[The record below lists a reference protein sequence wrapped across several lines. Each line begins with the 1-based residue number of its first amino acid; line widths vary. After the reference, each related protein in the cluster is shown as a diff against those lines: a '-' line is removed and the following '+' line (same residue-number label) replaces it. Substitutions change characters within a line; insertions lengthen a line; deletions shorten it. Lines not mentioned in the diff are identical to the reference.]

1 MRSTPRAT
9 LAFLVLCAVAPL
21 RAQLTVDNTLTPE
34 QLVQNVLLGGGVTA
48 TNITFNKQPGTVL
61 NEQAASFNNDL
72 SNVGIPNGVLLA
84 TGTAGLAIGP
94 NNMSGFTLGGGNLGF
109 GDPDLALLSGQVIND
124 AAILEFDFVVTGD
137 SLKFNFV
144 CASEEYLEFVNSI
157 NDAFGFFLSG
167 PGIFGPF
174 SNNAENIALIPG
186 TTDPVTINS
195 VNNVLNPGFYVDN
208 GDGFTPPFDTDP
220 FYMQFDG
227 RTVPMTARAQVICG
241 ETYHI
246 KLVVGDASDAVLDSG
261 VFLEGGSFVSNPF
274 VPALEPGPGVFG
286 DIIYE
291 SCFPITLNFV
301 RVGDI
306 SQADTV
312 YMTYGGTSTPG
323 VDYSPELPDTL
334 AFLPGEGSIP
344 VFITVPVD
352 GDGDETIEITILVE
366 SGCNGQP
373 LEVTYTFYIHSAP
386 PLVVS
391 TVGASAACGE
401 EVDLAVQVSGGFGL
415 YDYLWSTGGTDST
428 ITINVLNSGPI
439 TVTVTDTCG
448 FAPDSATALID
459 LLPAPPM
466 SLSILGD
473 DDMVEGC
480 DSLVLNVGRPIG
492 ATGDLLVQLALS
504 GATTNGTDHDAIPAQ
519 VTIPNGDPALGLP
532 VHAFGDQTSEPD
544 ETATVTA
551 SYTNVCAQTVTA
563 SVDFTIVDADPIV
576 LIADNV
582 FTECSEDSIPLL
594 VQGSGG
600 NGGLTFQW
608 GEGTP
613 GNLLFVAGDT
623 DGMYVCTATD
633 DCGVSVSI
641 TVEVDVDCEILI
653 PNVFSPN
660 NDGANDRFEI
670 EGIRSKTNTVRIFNR
685 WGQMVFETSNYNN
698 QWDGDDLPDGT
709 YFYEVL
715 VEGVTDAY
723 TGHLT
728 ILNN

>member
-1 MRSTPRAT
+1 
-9 LAFLVLCAVAPL
+9 
-21 RAQLTVDNTLTPE
+21 
-34 QLVQNVLLGGGVTA
+34 
-48 TNITFNKQPGTVL
+48 
-61 NEQAASFNNDL
+61 
-72 SNVGIPNGVLLA
+72 
-84 TGTAGLAIGP
+84 
-94 NNMSGFTLGGGNLGF
+94 
-109 GDPDLALLSGQVIND
+109 
-124 AAILEFDFVVTGD
+124 
-137 SLKFNFV
+137 
-144 CASEEYLEFVNSI
+144 
-157 NDAFGFFLSG
+157 
-167 PGIFGPF
+167 
-174 SNNAENIALIPG
+174 
-186 TTDPVTINS
+186 
-195 VNNVLNPGFYVDN
+195 
-208 GDGFTPPFDTDP
+208 
-220 FYMQFDG
+220 
-227 RTVPMTARAQVICG
+227 
-241 ETYHI
+241 
-246 KLVVGDASDAVLDSG
+246 
-261 VFLEGGSFVSNPF
+261 
-274 VPALEPGPGVFG
+274 
-286 DIIYE
+286 
-291 SCFPITLNFV
+291 
-301 RVGDI
+301 
-306 SQADTV
+306 
-312 YMTYGGTSTPG
+312 MTYGGTSTPG

-576 LIADNV
+576 
-582 FTECSEDSIPLL
+582 
-594 VQGSGG
+594 
-600 NGGLTFQW
+600 
-608 GEGTP
+608 
-613 GNLLFVAGDT
+613 
-623 DGMYVCTATD
+623 
-633 DCGVSVSI
+633 
-641 TVEVDVDCEILI
+641 
-653 PNVFSPN
+653 
-660 NDGANDRFEI
+660 
-670 EGIRSKTNTVRIFNR
+670 
-685 WGQMVFETSNYNN
+685 
-698 QWDGDDLPDGT
+698 
-709 YFYEVL
+709 
-715 VEGVTDAY
+715 
-723 TGHLT
+723 
-728 ILNN
+728 